1 MPTRFCD
8 KVRIAPKSTNIS
20 LVVSWASIYDRR
32 AIRMVR
38 TWIAVFQ
45 PCITWHTGTG
55 YEPVLIHVV
64 TGLTD
69 ATQRSIWFPGAKSDF
84 IKSLMCL
91 DRSFSP
97 GMDQDPGVEL
107 MQVLL
112 RGIWWCTSSETFTL
126 LLLSDG
132 WSPRTVVDAGWQSQ
146 GLKDWITKHCRKGR
160 PILESLGTPF
170 YGYTESLKR
179 SCATA

>member
-1 MPTRFCD
+1 MPSRFCN
-8 KVRIAPKSTNIS
+8 KVRIAPMSTDIP
-20 LVVSWASIYDRR
+20 LVVSWASIYDRQ
-32 AIRMVR
+32 AMRMVR

-45 PCITWHTGTG
+45 PSITWRTGTE
-55 YEPVLIHVV
+55 YEPPLIHVV

-69 ATQRSIWFPGAKSDF
+69 TTQRFVWFPGAKSDF
-84 IKSLMCL
+84 IKSLMYL

-97 GMDQDPGVEL
+97 GTDQDPGVEL

-132 WSPRTVVDAGWQSQ
+132 WSLRTVVGAGGQS
-146 GLKDWITKHCRKGR
+146 
-160 PILESLGTPF
+160 
-170 YGYTESLKR
+170 
-179 SCATA
+179 